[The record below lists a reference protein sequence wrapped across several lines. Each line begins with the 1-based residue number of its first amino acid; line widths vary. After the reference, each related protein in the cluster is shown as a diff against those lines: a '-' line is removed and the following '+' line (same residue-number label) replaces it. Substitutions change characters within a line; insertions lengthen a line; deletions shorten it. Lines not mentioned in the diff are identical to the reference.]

1 MAGQINLGSELGN
14 IILNYARDEKY
25 ISYLEVGTWNGQG
38 STRCFIEGL
47 KDRDNEC
54 VFISLEACPN
64 FYKEATNYCKEFLN
78 DRIQLVHGRI
88 VENDELIDG
97 NKPIHERFLAGD
109 LANYATCPNVWED
122 IKDRTFDV
130 VLLDG
135 GEFSTYAEFKKLE
148 PLSKVL
154 ILDDSKMLKNQ
165 QVVKDLNSN
174 PKWRLVKS
182 SNGRNGFAIYEKN

>member
-14 IILNYARDEKY
+14 IILDYARNKKY
-25 ISYLEVGTWNGQG
+25 TNYLEVGTWNGQG

-47 KDRDNEC
+47 KDRDDEYS
-54 VFISLEACPN
+54 FISLEACPN
-64 FYKEATNYCKEFLN
+64 FHKKATNYCKEFLN
-78 DRIQLVHGRI
+78 DHTQLIHGRI

-109 LANYATCPNVWED
+109 LANYATCPNVWEA

-154 ILDDSKMLKNQ
+154 ILDDCKMLKNQ
-165 QVVKDLNSN
+165 QVVKDLNFNSE
-174 PKWRLVKS
+174 WQLITS
-182 SNGRNGFAIYEKN
+182 SNERHGFAIYEKN